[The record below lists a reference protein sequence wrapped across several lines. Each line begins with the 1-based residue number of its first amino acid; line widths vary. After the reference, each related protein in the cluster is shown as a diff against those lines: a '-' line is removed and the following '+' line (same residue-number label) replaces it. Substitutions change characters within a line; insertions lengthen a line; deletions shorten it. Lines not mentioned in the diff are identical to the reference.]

1 VNRRTIVLMAM
12 ITMTT
17 IFAAYADGGFLDV
30 EMGAAFTGY
39 NDVRIPSETG
49 DTISLA
55 TDTNSEPA
63 VALRVRGGYTFADR
77 HTVLAL
83 VAPLT
88 VRGSGTLDR
97 DVTYQTATFTAGTE
111 VQSVYRFDSYRLTY
125 RYTFVKTDAVE
136 LAAGLTAKLRSADIA
151 LMSAGAYAHRSDLG
165 AVPLISFRAAWRMAS
180 PWSLAIDGDALVTPF
195 GRAEDVL
202 AALEYQPSDSVSY
215 RLGYRVLE
223 GGSDGGGSVYTF
235 ALFHYVTAGI
245 TVRF

>member
-1 VNRRTIVLMAM
+1 MKGRMSILLIAIAMMAAS
-12 ITMTT
+12 
-17 IFAAYADGGFLDV
+17 AAWADGGFLDV

-49 DTISLA
+49 DMISLA
-55 TDTNSEPA
+55 TDTDSDPA
-63 VALRVRGGYTFADR
+63 VALRVRGGYTFGDR

-97 DVTYQTATFTAGTE
+97 DVTYQSTTFLNGTE

-125 RYTFVKTDAVE
+125 RYAFVKTDALE

-151 LMSAGAYAHRSDLG
+151 LMSATAYAHRSDLG
-165 AVPLISFRAAWRMAS
+165 AVPLISFRAAWRMAG
-180 PWSLAIDGDALVTPF
+180 PWSVSIDGDALVTPF
-195 GRAEDVL
+195 GRAEDAL
-202 AALEYQPSDSVSY
+202 AALEYSPADSVSY

-235 ALFHYVTAGI
+235 ALFNYVTAGI

>member
-1 VNRRTIVLMAM
+1 MNRRIIFLLIPIVM
-12 ITMTT
+12 MTA
-17 IFAAYADGGFLDV
+17 FAAYADGGFLDV

-55 TDTNSEPA
+55 TDTNSDPA
-63 VALRVRGGYTFADR
+63 LALRVRGGYTFADR

-97 DVTYQTATFTAGTE
+97 TVTYQSTTFPSGTD

-125 RYTFVKTDAVE
+125 RYAFVKTDTLE

-151 LMSAGAYAHRSDLG
+151 LMSTAAYAHRSDLG

-180 PWSLAIDGDALVTPF
+180 PWSLALDGDALVTPF

-202 AALEYQPSDSVSY
+202 AALEYSPSDSVSY

-235 ALFHYVTAGI
+235 ALFNYVTAGI